1 MRNYSCIIFIFFIL
15 NMPRKQTGELTPTQ
29 IKHRNAKERDAKF
42 RDFIQRQDV
51 IEEAAILKKSK
62 RIGHMK
68 ARFEAETGYKIPLSM
83 VYKNMNKVYP
93 KSAKVTDGEEKKE
106 YVTFA
111 SDDDEKDIPP
121 ESHPDT
127 DALAGDALDHCEE
140 EPSSAEGDNSDSELQ
155 IV

>member
-1 MRNYSCIIFIFFIL
+1 
-15 NMPRKQTGELTPTQ
+15 MPRKQTGELTPTQ
-29 IKHRNAKERDAKF
+29 LKHRNAKERDAKF

-51 IEEAAILKKSK
+51 IDEAALLKKSK

-93 KSAKVTDGEEKKE
+93 KNVTDGAEQKE
-106 YVTFA
+106 YSTFA
-111 SDDDEKDIPP
+111 SDSDEHDTQQ
-121 ESHPDT
+121 EHP
-127 DALAGDALDHCEE
+127 EE
-140 EPSSAEGDNSDSELQ
+140 ESIIEVPISDNSDGELQ

>member
-1 MRNYSCIIFIFFIL
+1 
-15 NMPRKQTGELTPTQ
+15 MPRKQTGELTPTQ
-29 IKHRNAKERDAKF
+29 LKHRNAKERDAKF

-51 IEEAAILKKSK
+51 IDEAAVLKKSK

-93 KSAKVTDGEEKKE
+93 KSTKVTDGTEQKE
-106 YVTFA
+106 YITFA
-111 SDDDEKDIPP
+111 SDSDEHATQP
-121 ESHPDT
+121 EH
-127 DALAGDALDHCEE
+127 HEE
-140 EPSSAEGDNSDSELQ
+140 ESIIEVPISDNSDDLQ

>member
-1 MRNYSCIIFIFFIL
+1 MHVLFLYFCFL

-29 IKHRNAKERDAKF
+29 LKHRNAKERDAKF

-51 IEEAAILKKSK
+51 IDEAALLKKSK

-68 ARFEAETGYKIPLSM
+68 SRFEAETGYKIPLSM

-93 KSAKVTDGEEKKE
+93 KTSKITDGEEKKE
-106 YVTFA
+106 YITFA
-111 SDDDEKDIPP
+111 SDSSDEKDNHNEHHETI
-121 ESHPDT
+121 T
-127 DALAGDALDHCEE
+127 EE
-140 EPSSAEGDNSDSELQ
+140 ESIIEVPISDNSDSELQ

>member
-1 MRNYSCIIFIFFIL
+1 
-15 NMPRKQTGELTPTQ
+15 MPRKQTGELTPTQ

-93 KSAKVTDGEEKKE
+93 KSAKVTDGEEKRE

-111 SDDDEKDIPP
+111 SDSDEKDMQP
-121 ESHPDT
+121 ENHSDT
-127 DALAGDALDHCEE
+127 TALSDHCEE
-140 EPSSAEGDNSDSELQ
+140 ESSVEEPSSDSAYGASTEGDNPDGELQ